1 MHETDNVIRKNSLEQ
16 VRLALSLS
24 PILNC
29 SRIAKLLRQCGESL
43 SAVAEMNDCT
53 LLSDAQS
60 AADEL
65 PTRQKNALR
74 LLLSKP
80 VISPEEVA
88 KLDYRVLERAP
99 GVGKKSI
106 DIIRAWL
113 NSQGFEL
120 TGLPESTVNQRVVQR
135 KRKLERAIDYQ
146 RWHGYEVHRSRQ

>member
-1 MHETDNVIRKNSLEQ
+1 M
-16 VRLALSLS
+16 
-24 PILNC
+24 
-29 SRIAKLLRQCGESL
+29 
-43 SAVAEMNDCT
+43 AEMNDCT
-53 LLSDAQS
+53 PLSDGQS
-60 AADEL
+60 AAHEL

-113 NSQGFEL
+113 NSQGFEI

-135 KRKLERAIDYQ
+135 KRKLERAIDYL